1 MPRPRLQDGGHAHG
15 SRPAGPRAERA
26 GVLAPGHRQRCGRPA
41 LQLYV
46 QPPAYT
52 TAAPYGAGHCNF
64 ATDQYV
70 AVIRALDGWVGSGT
84 RPDAATLST
93 LFSAHPGALNL
104 DDKPALWPA
113 R

>member
-1 MPRPRLQDGGHAHG
+1 MHTVFDPLVIVQNERLFAHRVASHDDGADL
-15 SRPAGPRAERA
+15 
-26 GVLAPGHRQRCGRPA
+26 V
-41 LQLYV
+41 QLYV

-70 AVIRALDGWVGSGT
+70 GVVNALDGWVASGS
-84 RPDAATLST
+84 RPTNDRLTT
-93 LFSAHPGALNL
+93 LFSAQPGALDL
-104 DDKPALWPA
+104 DYQPGRWPA